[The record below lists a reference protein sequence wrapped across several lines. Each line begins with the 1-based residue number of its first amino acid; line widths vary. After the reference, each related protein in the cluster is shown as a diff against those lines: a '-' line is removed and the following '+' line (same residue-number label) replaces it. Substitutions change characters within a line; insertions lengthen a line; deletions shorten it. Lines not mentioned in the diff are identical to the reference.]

1 MPLFFA
7 KDFKDT
13 ENTSLAIGKFDGV
26 HLAHQKL
33 LSLLDDKGAVLIV
46 DWQRTKG
53 VLTSLKE
60 RIALLKAH
68 AKRVY
73 FLPLEQVCTLLP
85 GEFVALLLAKCPHL
99 QKIVVGYDFH
109 FGLNK
114 MGDTQTLQNLLPPQI
129 CLEIMPAFKIKGMVL
144 HARHIRTCL
153 KRGEVALAAQFLT
166 RPFSLEGAV
175 ISGQHLGSNQLYP
188 TLNMAIPPNALLPAF
203 GVYAVQVQLEGSSQI
218 YAGVSFLGE
227 RLSTDRHLALET
239 HLINAHLPTPPKAL
253 KVSFIQK
260 IRDNVFFD
268 NLPDLKVQISKD
280 LQQAKALLK
289 PE

>member
-1 MPLFFA
+1 MPDFLAPDFLD
-7 KDFKDT
+7 KDSS
-13 ENTSLAIGKFDGV
+13 SLAIGKFDGV

-33 LSLLDDKGAVLIV
+33 LSLLDTRGAVLIV
-46 DWQRTKG
+46 DWQRAKE

-85 GEFVALLLAKCPHL
+85 EEFAALLLAKCPYL
-99 QKIVVGYDFH
+99 QKIVVGYDFK
-109 FGLNK
+109 FGAQRS
-114 MGDTQTLQNLLPPQI
+114 GDTNTLKQLLPPTI
-129 CLEIMPAFKIKGMVL
+129 RLEVLPAFKIKGMAL

-153 KRGEVALAAQFLT
+153 KRGEVAMAAQFLT

-175 ISGQHLGSNQLYP
+175 ISGQHLGSDKLYP
-188 TLNMAIPPNALLPAF
+188 TLNMAILPHALLPAF
-203 GVYAVQVQLEGSSQI
+203 GVYAVQVQLKGDSQN

-239 HLINAHLPTPPKAL
+239 HLISVHLPTPPKSL

-260 IRDNVFFD
+260 IRNNAFFD
-268 NLPDLKVQISKD
+268 NLPDLKAQIGKD
-280 LQQAKALLK
+280 IQQAKALLK
-289 PE
+289 TQ